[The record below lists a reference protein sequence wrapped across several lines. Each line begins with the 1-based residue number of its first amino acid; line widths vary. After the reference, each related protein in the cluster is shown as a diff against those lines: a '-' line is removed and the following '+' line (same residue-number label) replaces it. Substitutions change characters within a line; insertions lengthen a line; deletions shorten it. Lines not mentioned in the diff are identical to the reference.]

1 MSLSGV
7 ISLAKQQLGT
17 VEDPAGS
24 NNVIYNTDYYGH
36 PVSGSSYPWCVT
48 FLWDIFRMAG
58 ESSAFYGGQ
67 KTASCT
73 ALKNYYNGQNR
84 WFSTGTPK
92 VGDIA
97 IMSFSYNQEIQHCGL
112 IVDISGSTYY
122 TVEGNTSPGLE
133 GSQDNGGCVAYKE
146 RKFGTIVGFCRVIY
160 SDETDSGGPVDDV
173 SSDSVYNSFN
183 NISNNVLN
191 PQSNNLGSITKTQY
205 SSQLLNVQETR
216 DFISRVDN
224 RNIDAPDQGTSLLS
238 YPSLVEA
245 PYINVDIGGFTF
257 GKYNETRT
265 QNGIIINYPNFI
277 TSLDIIKVNGQVN
290 MYTINML
297 YQIRVGDDPNFIDKI
312 LSSVGYGKIKISYG
326 DYASPSFIYKE
337 EEAIITKVTSRV
349 NFSTS
354 SIQYTISCT
363 STAMQLLATNY
374 YFPYHAKEKP
384 SNIIKEMLQQASFYR
399 LDTIFPALTGKKNFD
414 KNFSRFIAT
423 DDQAVEIPAKNY
435 MDPLSYINFLVTYM
449 IPETDNAASTQRSA
463 TYYLTIHDDSYADY
477 SDVGGTYFKITKISS
492 TYRTI
497 PTFNTYT
504 VDVGYP
510 GGDNPGENLVMDFS
524 ITDDNSWALLYDYAQ
539 TDMGA
544 SLQNYSYSIN
554 DYGET
559 IQHYSPNATINSL
572 KGKTTAAMKSWWTRM
587 TEFPVSATLIIKGL
601 VRSAMLMSYIRV
613 NAFFYGRKHVSSG
626 LYIVTKQQDKI
637 DGSGYR
643 TVLSLTRI
651 AGADEYI
658 VRKTYNRQVE
668 VLTTRPKTQEVY
680 DPKTYNVQD
689 EYKLD
694 PIEEVMQ
701 GQIYDSNIEVTGEKY
716 VIPAGAKVY
725 VEVDMNA
732 KVVVTNS
739 NMFPFVD
746 LEESVPMYEGFDFKS
761 TSAASYRIW
770 PVQNLDPDEYTF
782 LTSIPETFDH
792 DVEGYRS
799 NQHSGQLFLS
809 PDYIMVQLNGQ
820 TVFASVDSATF
831 LTSGNQNQ
839 NPPGYSSGHAS
850 R

>member
-1 MSLSGV
+1 
-7 ISLAKQQLGT
+7 
-17 VEDPAGS
+17 
-24 NNVIYNTDYYGH
+24 
-36 PVSGSSYPWCVT
+36 
-48 FLWDIFRMAG
+48 
-58 ESSAFYGGQ
+58 
-67 KTASCT
+67 
-73 ALKNYYNGQNR
+73 
-84 WFSTGTPK
+84 
-92 VGDIA
+92 
-97 IMSFSYNQEIQHCGL
+97 
-112 IVDISGSTYY
+112 
-122 TVEGNTSPGLE
+122 
-133 GSQDNGGCVAYKE
+133 
-146 RKFGTIVGFCRVIY
+146 
-160 SDETDSGGPVDDV
+160 
-173 SSDSVYNSFN
+173 
-183 NISNNVLN
+183 
-191 PQSNNLGSITKTQY
+191 
-205 SSQLLNVQETR
+205 
-216 DFISRVDN
+216 
-224 RNIDAPDQGTSLLS
+224 
-238 YPSLVEA
+238 
-245 PYINVDIGGFTF
+245 
-257 GKYNETRT
+257 
-265 QNGIIINYPNFI
+265 
-277 TSLDIIKVNGQVN
+277 
-290 MYTINML
+290 
-297 YQIRVGDDPNFIDKI
+297 
-312 LSSVGYGKIKISYG
+312 
-326 DYASPSFIYKE
+326 
-337 EEAIITKVTSRV
+337 
-349 NFSTS
+349 
-354 SIQYTISCT
+354 
-363 STAMQLLATNY
+363 MQLLGTNY
-374 YFPYHAKEKP
+374 YFQYYAKAKP
-384 SNIIKEMLQQASFYR
+384 SSIIYNMLKQASFYR
-399 LDTIFPALTGKKNFD
+399 LDTIFPALTGKNLD
-414 KNFSRFIAT
+414 KNFGKFIAT

-449 IPETDNAASTQRSA
+449 IPETDNVASTQRSA

-587 TEFPVSATLIIKGL
+587 TEFPISATLIIKGL

-613 NAFFYGRKHVSSG
+613 NSFFYGRKHVSSG

-680 DPKTYNVQD
+680 NPETYNVQE

-701 GQIYDSNIEVTGEKY
+701 GQIYDSNVEVTGEKY
-716 VIPAGAKVY
+716 IIPAGTKVY

-732 KVVVTNS
+732 KVVVTNG
-739 NMFPFVD
+739 NMFPFVK

-770 PVQNLDPDEYTF
+770 PVQNLDPNEYTF
-782 LTSIPETFDH
+782 LTSIPETFDR
-792 DVEGYRS
+792 DIEGYRS

-809 PDYIMVQLNGQ
+809 PDYIMVNLNGQ
-820 TVFASVDSATF
+820 TVFASVDSAKF
-831 LTSGNQNQ
+831 LTDESQNQ
-839 NPPGYSSGHAS
+839 NPPGYSMGHAS